1 MSAQDPSSLQLQS
14 LSIRAPSSTQLSTSS
29 GILQLQSLAAGVPGL
44 VSTRNE
50 VANSWS
56 TSILPRGSTNE
67 RLPKLDKKRA
77 KGANAGGGQNSHS
90 AEVFGS
96 KSLKSIIHNIEMV
109 EELEN

>member
-1 MSAQDPSSLQLQS
+1 M
-14 LSIRAPSSTQLSTSS
+14 
-29 GILQLQSLAAGVPGL
+29 PGL

-56 TSILPRGSTNE
+56 TSILPRGFNND

-77 KGANAGGGQNSHS
+77 KGAYAGGGGQNSHS

-109 EELEN
+109 EE